1 VAGRVKQAVIRRGL
15 AVRELG
21 RTVRS
26 GRICRSRSRAGVDHV
41 IAFAR
46 RQNGVA
52 ALTVACRLPARL
64 LGAND
69 GIVIPASAWG
79 ATRLSLPPG
88 LAATK
93 LCDAIAADEFVFEEE
108 YAPISQVLSK
118 LPVALLVPR
127 EFYRDNP
134 TR

>member
-1 VAGRVKQAVIRRGL
+1 MPL
-15 AVRELG
+15 AVEG
-21 RTVRS
+21 P
-26 GRICRSRSRAGVDHV
+26 AADHV

-46 RQNGVA
+46 RQDGAV

-64 LGAND
+64 LGANN

-79 ATRLSLPPG
+79 TTRLSLPPG

-93 LCDAIAADEFVFEEE
+93 LCDAIAVDEFAFEEE
-108 YAPISQVLSK
+108 YAPISRVLSK

-127 EFYRDNP
+127 EFLSR
-134 TR
+134 